1 MNTRQILD
9 KLISF
14 PTVPRTSTK
23 DLIDWAANLLRESGA
38 VVECLLSPDG
48 TKANLW
54 ARLGPSVEGGIIL
67 AGHID
72 VVPVE
77 GQSWTSDPFRLTERD
92 GKLYGR
98 GACDMKGFVACA
110 LSFAA
115 RVDVSK
121 LTKPIYIALTYD
133 EETDMSGALTLA
145 DALTQ
150 RGIKADWIWLGE
162 PTGLEVITAHKGVLD
177 MQTIVEG
184 VAAHSSLP
192 SKGLNAIALTNK
204 IISWLVARDETY
216 AKNPVEESHF
226 DPPYSTINLGI
237 INGGKAPNIIADRC
251 LLEWGVRLHPNAQS
265 AEELLE
271 SYQNFVEQEIKPLMT
286 AFPAT
291 QVKTTARVNI
301 PPFACGANNLAATYL
316 LPRTGSGSPLSVS
329 YATEAGYYAPLAQGL
344 AICGPGSILQAHQP
358 DEYVPQADLDAC
370 DRLLDGLVG

>member
-38 VVECLLSPDG
+38 VVECLPSPDG

-77 GQSWTSDPFRLTERD
+77 GQNWASDPFRLTERD

-98 GACDMKGFVACA
+98 GACDMKGFIACA

-133 EETDMSGALTLA
+133 EETDMSGAIALA

-162 PTGLEVITAHKGVLD
+162 PTGLEVITAHKGVLAV
-177 MQTIVEG
+177 QTTVEG

-192 SKGLNAIALTNK
+192 HKGLNAIALTNK
-204 IISWLVARDETY
+204 VISWLVAQDEAY
-216 AKNPVEESHF
+216 AQNPVAGSRF
-226 DPPYSTINLGI
+226 DPPYSTINLGVI
-237 INGGKAPNIIADRC
+237 RGGKVANMIADHC
-251 LLEWGVRLHPNAQS
+251 ELQWQVRLHPNAQS
-265 AEELLE
+265 AEDLLD
-271 SYQNFVEQEIKPLMT
+271 SFQRFVDSDITRLMT
-286 AFPAT
+286 AFPTT
-291 QVKTTARVNI
+291 QVKIKPLVII
-301 PPFACGANNLAATYL
+301 PPFACGANNPAAAYL

-370 DRLLDGLVG
+370 DRLLDGLAG